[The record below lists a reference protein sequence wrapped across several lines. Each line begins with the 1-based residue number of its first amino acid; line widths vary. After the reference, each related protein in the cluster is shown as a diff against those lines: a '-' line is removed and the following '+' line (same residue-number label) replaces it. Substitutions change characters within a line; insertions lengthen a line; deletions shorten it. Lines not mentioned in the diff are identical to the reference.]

1 MNAIR
6 KVIFSTLLL
15 LSAAVQAQQYLK
27 ISVQKPPETPAFNYL
42 TSLYKTLSHRIGIE
56 FVFHEYPHKR
66 SSQMLADGLLDGDIS
81 RVYEYKQWY
90 PELVR
95 VEEPHYTGYVIAVA
109 RFSNVTAWS
118 FDDIVANKVNICF
131 HRGSLIVE
139 NRLHERVDRAL
150 THPVSSLKRG
160 LRTLLAGRCEVLIG
174 VSNQLR
180 NLVHDT
186 AFSNASL
193 HIIDN
198 LYSYSGHM
206 YLAPQHKLLAERI
219 SNELRLM
226 RKEGIID
233 KLLDESGLEL

>member
-1 MNAIR
+1 MNAI
-6 KVIFSTLLL
+6 KAVVFSALLL
-15 LSAAVQAQQYLK
+15 LSAVVQAQQYLK
-27 ISVQKPPETPAFNYL
+27 ISVQKPPESPAFNYL
-42 TSLYKTLSHRIGIE
+42 TSLYTTLSDRIGIE

-81 RVYEYKQWY
+81 RVYEYKEWY

-95 VEEPHYTGYVIAVA
+95 VEEPHYTGYVIAVT
-109 RFSNVTAWS
+109 RFSNIAAWS
-118 FDDIVANKVNICF
+118 FDDIVSNKVNICF

-139 NRLHERVDRAL
+139 NRLHERVDKAL

-160 LRTLLAGRCEVLIG
+160 LRTLQAGRCEVLIG

-180 NLVHDT
+180 NLVHDP
-186 AFSNASL
+186 AFNSASL

-206 YLAPQHKLLAERI
+206 YLAPQHQRLAEKI
-219 SNELRLM
+219 SNELKLM
-226 RKEGIID
+226 RKEGIIEQ
-233 KLLDESGLEL
+233 LLDKSGLEL